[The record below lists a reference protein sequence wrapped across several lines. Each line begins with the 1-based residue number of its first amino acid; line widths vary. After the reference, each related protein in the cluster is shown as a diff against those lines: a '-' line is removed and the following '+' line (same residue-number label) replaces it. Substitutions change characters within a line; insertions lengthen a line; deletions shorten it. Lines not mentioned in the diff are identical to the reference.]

1 MKINIKDTAITTF
14 NEILSIDSEP
24 ICSNQINISSSELIV
39 DSFNKRLKIRKLLK
53 KPCIKT
59 TIHLGYNLSKP
70 QIKYI
75 TTEYIKEIRWDD
87 LQYAGFINELN
98 QDNTIINIY
107 FSRITFD
114 KHKVID
120 LKFLNQ
126 DWQETEIIQKSLIQA
141 KLLAA

>member
-14 NEILSIDSEP
+14 NEILCIDSEP
-24 ICSNQINISSSELIV
+24 ICSNHVDISSSQLIV
-39 DSFNKRLKIRKLLK
+39 NSFNKRLRIRKLLK

-59 TIHLGYNLSKP
+59 IINLGYNLSES
-70 QIKYI
+70 QVKYI
-75 TTEYIKEIRWDD
+75 IKEYIREIRWDD
-87 LQYAGFINELN
+87 LQYAGFIHE
-98 QDNTIINIY
+98 QSEDSTTASIY
-107 FSRITFD
+107 FSRITFE

-126 DWQETEIIQKSLIQA
+126 DWQETKIIQKLLIQA

>member
-1 MKINIKDTAITTF
+1 MEINIKDIAITTF
-14 NEILSIDSEP
+14 DEILNIRSKP
-24 ICSNQINISSSELIV
+24 ICSNRVDISSSESIV

-53 KPCIKT
+53 KPCVKT
-59 TIHLGYNLSKP
+59 TINLGYSLSQA

-75 TTEYIKEIRWDD
+75 TAEYIKEIRWND
-87 LQYAGFINELN
+87 LQYASFISELN
-98 QDNTIINIY
+98 QENIIVNIY

-126 DWQETEIIQKSLIQA
+126 NWQEIEIIQKALIQA
-141 KLLAA
+141 KLLSA